1 MSRKHNQIKKKPI
14 SIILIILGLIL
25 ASLLGLYFLILGN
38 QATTP
43 VQIARKVGL
52 RLPAYQITKA
62 DDNINR
68 SASSW
73 SDYYYEIEFEEPLSE
88 DYLQKVVRGTHIQ
101 SRKNLLTSGLVILSF
116 IQKRT
121 ERPWNTHSEML
132 YSNSIPSLLRPIII

>member
-1 MSRKHNQIKKKPI
+1 MKKPI

-88 DYLQKVVRGTHIQ
+88 DYLQKVEKLKNC
-101 SRKNLLTSGLVILSF
+101 SREG
-116 IQKRT
+116 
-121 ERPWNTHSEML
+121 NTYTIKKESPDEWAGYIKL
-132 YSNSIPSLLRPIII
+132 YPEENRATLEYTFRDALF